1 MNTFI
6 RIICLLVC
14 SSSTSLF
21 AQQKDS
27 VMLKR
32 IYNEVLTNGKCYAT
46 LDHLSNQIGGRLS
59 GSPEAQQAVEYT
71 YNLLKAYGF
80 DTVYLQEVMVPHWVR
95 GQKEEGFIV
104 KGTQKIP
111 VHICALGN
119 SIATP
124 EKGLRAPIIE
134 VQNFKDLEKLGVE
147 RIKGKIVFYNRPM
160 NPTHITTG
168 RAYGEAGDQRGRGAI
183 EAARYGAVGVVVR
196 SLTLANDTN
205 PHTGMMGYRD
215 TITKIPAC
223 AISTVD
229 ADILSQL
236 LKLHSAAPVSFEF
249 KQNCQHLPDVLSY
262 NVIAEMRGTEKPEE
276 IIIAGGHLDSW
287 DTGDGAHDDGAGV
300 VQSMEALRLLKQLD
314 YKPKRTIRCVLFMN
328 EENGV
333 RGGNEYAKQAK
344 QLAQHHIAAIES
356 DAGGFTPRGFGIENN
371 PAAIKQLQP
380 WLELFKPYSIDFIK
394 EGHGGTDIEPLAD
407 GGTVLIG
414 YTPDSQRYFD
424 YHHTAIDTF
433 DKVNKRELELGAA
446 AITSLLY
453 LLCEYGL

>member
-196 SLTLANDTN
+196 S
-205 PHTGMMGYRD
+205 
-215 TITKIPAC
+215 
-223 AISTVD
+223 
-229 ADILSQL
+229 
-236 LKLHSAAPVSFEF
+236 
-249 KQNCQHLPDVLSY
+249 
-262 NVIAEMRGTEKPEE
+262 
-276 IIIAGGHLDSW
+276 
-287 DTGDGAHDDGAGV
+287 
-300 VQSMEALRLLKQLD
+300 
-314 YKPKRTIRCVLFMN
+314 
-328 EENGV
+328 
-333 RGGNEYAKQAK
+333 
-344 QLAQHHIAAIES
+344 
-356 DAGGFTPRGFGIENN
+356 
-371 PAAIKQLQP
+371 
-380 WLELFKPYSIDFIK
+380 
-394 EGHGGTDIEPLAD
+394 
-407 GGTVLIG
+407 
-414 YTPDSQRYFD
+414 
-424 YHHTAIDTF
+424 
-433 DKVNKRELELGAA
+433 
-446 AITSLLY
+446 
-453 LLCEYGL
+453 